1 MSLINVF
8 KKFPRTFWVANIMEL
23 FERWAWYGFYII
35 FALYLTNST
44 DEGALGFSQT
54 QKGMIMG
61 IGTAFL
67 YLLPILTGAL
77 SDRIGYRKTLFLAYS
92 IYTVVFLLI
101 PLFKTYAAVFTI

>member
-1 MSLINVF
+1 
-8 KKFPRTFWVANIMEL
+8 MEL

-54 QKGMIMG
+54 QKGLIMG

-67 YLLPILTGAL
+67 YLLPIITGAL
-77 SDRIGYRKTLFLAYS
+77 SDRIGYRKTAIYCLFHLYHS
-92 IYTVVFLLI
+92 VPSNSHL
-101 PLFKTYAAVFTI
+101 